1 MSHAFHIGSSYLLV
15 PPEGKLPVKS
25 VVGVDPDSSCTE
37 RVGNLNGSGEV
48 GCVYSGSK
56 TVCGVVT
63 NLDNVGLCLELGDC
77 ADGAED
83 LFLLNLHVLGYVG
96 EDCGLDEVT
105 LVTLTVATSLDGRAR
120 LLALLDV
127 AGLEVSN
134 DILDGGGDAYPMI
147 RSNWSCET

>member
-1 MSHAFHIGSSYLLV
+1 MSHTFHIGSSYFFV
-15 PPEGKLPVKS
+15 PAEGKLPVKS
-25 VVGVDPDSSCTE
+25 VVGVDPDSSRTE

-48 GCVYSGSK
+48 GCVYSGSE

-83 LFLLNLHVLGYVG
+83 LFLLDLHVLGHVG
-96 EDCGLDEVT
+96 EDRRLDEVT

-120 LLALLDV
+120 LLALLDI
-127 AGLEVSN
+127 AGLEVSD
-134 DILDGGGDAYPMI
+134 DISDGGSDAYPMI